1 MLRMKR
7 SNLSFNVKVPPFNSQ
22 ENVQAISSEI
32 AVLLKDWVD
41 AARRS
46 QSPRTDEGLPV
57 DILDRAIAKYIQEL
71 QPDRRDTLAL
81 LEDVRR
87 QLQRYW

>member
-1 MLRMKR
+1 M
-7 SNLSFNVKVPPFNSQ
+7 
-22 ENVQAISSEI
+22 QAISSEI

-41 AARRS
+41 DARRP
-46 QSPRTDEGLPV
+46 QSSRTDGLPV
-57 DILDRAIAKYIQEL
+57 DLLDRAIAKYIQEL
-71 QPDRRDTLAL
+71 RPDRKDTLVL